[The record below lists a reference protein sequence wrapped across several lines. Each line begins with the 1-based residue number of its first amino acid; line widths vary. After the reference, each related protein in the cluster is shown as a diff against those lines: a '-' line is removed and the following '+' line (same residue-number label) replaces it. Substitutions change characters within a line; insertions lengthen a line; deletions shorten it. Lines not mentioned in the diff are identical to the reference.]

1 MIFHFFFRRVFT
13 AFWASSKPFSL
24 FRMLNS
30 AFLMHLSKTPP
41 GSFPNHDFALQAT
54 SFPCKMKSL

>member
-13 AFWASSKPFSL
+13 AFGASGKLFSL

-30 AFLMHLSKTPP
+30 AFLMYLSRTP
-41 GSFPNHDFALQAT
+41 
-54 SFPCKMKSL
+54 